1 MKKRFE
7 YLSPDLTPLIDV
19 VFILL
24 IFFIITSSFKKDNTV
39 LKLEL
44 PNSNSTTKVIDKK
57 NITIELN
64 KKALAYMGKT
74 LTLTQLQTK
83 LEKITNKK
91 QAIMIN
97 ISKDVPYNKVI
108 ELLDILQLN
117 NLNNIAFV
125 TKKN

>member
-7 YLSPDLTPLIDV
+7 YISPDLTPLIDV

-24 IFFIITSSFKKDNTV
+24 IFFIITSSFKKETTI

-44 PNSNSTTKVIDKK
+44 PSSNSTIKVIQKE
-57 NITIELN
+57 NINIELN
-64 KKALAYMGKT
+64 RKYLNYKGKKLNFLALQK
-74 LTLTQLQTK
+74 K
-83 LEKITNKK
+83 LELVKNK
-91 QAIMIN
+91 QQSIMIN
-97 ISKDVPYNKVI
+97 IDKDVPYDRVI

>member
-7 YLSPDLTPLIDV
+7 YISPDLTPLIDV

-44 PNSNSTTKVIDKK
+44 PSSNSSTKLTKK
-57 NITIELN
+57 ENISIELN
-64 KKALAYMGKT
+64 KKYVSYQGNKLN
-74 LTLTQLQTK
+74 LLDLQKK
-83 LEKITNKK
+83 LELVKNKE
-91 QAIMIN
+91 QSIMIN
-97 ISKDVPYNKVI
+97 IDKDVPYNKVVQ
-108 ELLDILQLN
+108 LLDILQLN

>member
-57 NITIELN
+57 NISIELN

-74 LTLTQLQTK
+74 LTITQLQTK

>member
-19 VFILL
+19 IFILL

-44 PNSNSTTKVIDKK
+44 PSSNSTSKVTNKK

-64 KKALAYMGKT
+64 KKYISYKGQKINFVS
-74 LTLTQLQTK
+74 LQK
-83 LEKITNKK
+83 ELEKVNNK
-91 QAIMIN
+91 QQSIMIN
-97 ISKDVPYNKVI
+97 IDKDVPYNKVI

-117 NLNNIAFV
+117 DLNNIAFV
-125 TKKN
+125 TKKG

>member
-1 MKKRFE
+1 MKKRFD

-19 VFILL
+19 IFILL

-44 PNSNSTTKVIDKK
+44 PSSNSTSKVIDKK
-57 NITIELN
+57 NINIELN
-64 KKALAYMGKT
+64 KRFISYKG
-74 LTLTQLQTK
+74 
-83 LEKITNKK
+83 EKINLISLQKELEIIKDKK
-91 QAIMIN
+91 QSIMIN
-97 ISKDVPYNKVI
+97 IDKDVPYNKVI

-125 TKKN
+125 TKKS

>member
-44 PNSNSTTKVIDKK
+44 PSSSSTSKIVDKI
-57 NITIELN
+57 NINIELN
-64 KKALAYMGKT
+64 KKYLTYNGKKVNLVALQK
-74 LTLTQLQTK
+74 K
-83 LEKITNKK
+83 LELVKNKE
-91 QAIMIN
+91 QSIMIN
-97 ISKDVPYNKVI
+97 IDKDVPYNKVVQ
-108 ELLDILQLN
+108 LLDILQLN

>member
-1 MKKRFE
+1 MKRRFE

-44 PNSNSTTKVIDKK
+44 PNSNSTTKIVDKK
-57 NITIELN
+57 SINIELN
-64 KKALAYMGKT
+64 KKSLAYMGKI
-74 LTLTQLQTK
+74 LTITQLQIK

>member
-7 YLSPDLTPLIDV
+7 YISPDLTPLIDV

-44 PNSNSTTKVIDKK
+44 PSSNSITKATKK
-57 NITIELN
+57 ENITIELN
-64 KKALAYMGKT
+64 KKYISYKAKEISFID
-74 LTLTQLQTK
+74 LQKK
-83 LEKITNKK
+83 LELVKDKK
-91 QAIMIN
+91 QSIMIN
-97 ISKDVPYNKVI
+97 IDKDVPYNKVVK
-108 ELLDILQLN
+108 LLDILQLN

-125 TKKN
+125 TKRN

>member
-7 YLSPDLTPLIDV
+7 SISPDLTPLIDV

-44 PNSNSTTKVIDKK
+44 PSSNSSAKAIEKE
-57 NITIELN
+57 NISIELN
-64 KKALAYMGKT
+64 NKYVSYKGNKLNFVALQK
-74 LTLTQLQTK
+74 K
-83 LEKITNKK
+83 LELVKHK
-91 QAIMIN
+91 QQSIMIN
-97 ISKDVPYNKVI
+97 IDKDVPYNKVVQ
-108 ELLDILQLN
+108 LLDILQLN

>member
-19 VFILL
+19 IFILL

-44 PNSNSTTKVIDKK
+44 PSSNSTSKVIDKK
-57 NITIELN
+57 NINIELN
-64 KKALAYMGKT
+64 KKFISYKG
-74 LTLTQLQTK
+74 
-83 LEKITNKK
+83 EKINLISLQKELEIIKDKK
-91 QAIMIN
+91 QSIMIN
-97 ISKDVPYNKVI
+97 IDKDVPYNKVI

-125 TKKN
+125 TKKS

>member
-19 VFILL
+19 IFILL

-44 PNSNSTTKVIDKK
+44 PSSNSTSTITNKK

-64 KKALAYMGKT
+64 KRFISYKGQKINLVS
-74 LTLTQLQTK
+74 LQK
-83 LEKITNKK
+83 ELEIIKDKK
-91 QAIMIN
+91 QSIMIN
-97 ISKDVPYNKVI
+97 IDKDVPYNKVI

>member
-7 YLSPDLTPLIDV
+7 PISPDLTPLIDV

-24 IFFIITSSFKKDNTV
+24 IFFIITSSFKKDNTI

-44 PNSNSTTKVIDKK
+44 PNSNSTTKIIQKE

-64 KKALAYMGKT
+64 KKYLSYKGVK
-74 LTLTQLQTK
+74 LNLVSLQKK
-83 LEKITNKK
+83 LELVKDK
-91 QAIMIN
+91 QQSIMIN
-97 ISKDVPYNKVI
+97 IDKKVPYNKVI

>member
-7 YLSPDLTPLIDV
+7 YISPDLTPLIDV

-24 IFFIITSSFKKDNTV
+24 IFFIITSNFKKEKSI

-44 PNSNSTTKVIDKK
+44 PSSNSTTKLIQKE
-57 NITIELN
+57 NISIELN
-64 KKALAYMGKT
+64 KKYVSYKGNKLNFVALQK
-74 LTLTQLQTK
+74 K
-83 LEKITNKK
+83 LELVKNK
-91 QAIMIN
+91 QQSIMIN
-97 ISKDVPYNKVI
+97 IDKDVPYNKVVQ
-108 ELLDILQLN
+108 LLDILQLN

>member
-19 VFILL
+19 IFILL

-44 PNSNSTTKVIDKK
+44 PASSSTTTIAKK
-57 NITIELN
+57 QNISIELN
-64 KKALAYMGKT
+64 KKYLSYMGVKMDFVK
-74 LTLTQLQTK
+74 LQNK
-83 LEKITNKK
+83 LELVKNKK
-91 QAIMIN
+91 QSIMIN
-97 ISKDVPYNKVI
+97 IDKNVPYNKVVQ
-108 ELLDILQLN
+108 LLDILQLN

>member
-19 VFILL
+19 IFILL
-24 IFFIITSSFKKDNTV
+24 IFFIITSSFKKDTSV

-44 PNSNSTTKVIDKK
+44 PSSSSTSKVVQKE
-57 NITIELN
+57 NISIELN
-64 KKALAYMGKT
+64 QKYLSYKGIKMNFVS
-74 LTLTQLQTK
+74 LQK
-83 LEKITNKK
+83 ELEVVKNK
-91 QAIMIN
+91 QQSIMIN
-97 ISKDVPYNKVI
+97 IDKDVPYNKVVQ
-108 ELLDILQLN
+108 LLDLLQLN

>member
-19 VFILL
+19 IFILL

-44 PNSNSTTKVIDKK
+44 PSSNSTSTITNKK

-64 KKALAYMGKT
+64 KKYISYKGQKINFVS
-74 LTLTQLQTK
+74 LQK
-83 LEKITNKK
+83 ELEKVNNK
-91 QAIMIN
+91 QQSIMIN
-97 ISKDVPYNKVI
+97 IDKDVPYNKVI

-117 NLNNIAFV
+117 DLNNIAFV